1 VFNYPRK
8 FLSST
13 FLVTLVWGL
22 LPLSISAKPLP
33 QQDPLLPPPSLNR
46 PLTEFEVNRIKRK
59 IEEFNLQAN
68 NELNADNLDGAF
80 SFWYRELELQRA
92 LGWQNEIPALGRIG
106 AVAWSN
112 NRSTDLR
119 NIARRLAIIQPEL
132 TTNDSLD
139 LLSRAYEQIRYLDRA
154 IQIREQLLVNAT
166 TDKLKI
172 LEDLGELYL
181 AKFDYAESA
190 RVYEELLGQVDL
202 NKNNLNDDSRIE
214 FYLERLVLVYDK
226 TKQPKLGIPIKQRLI
241 GYYTDIGKTDKLA
254 ALNLSI
260 ARDYVL
266 LNDFNAAD
274 RAYRRSFELA
284 YNLQQFAL
292 ANDSLKELG
301 ELKLNNQQIPEA
313 IAIYQQ
319 LITVQKQASDYYS
332 LTNTY
337 DRLGR
342 IYQQTGDLE
351 KAKTAFRE
359 GLAVAKS
366 LNYRVDYFTNLL
378 QSIE

>member
-1 VFNYPRK
+1 MFNYLTLIK
-8 FLSST
+8 T
-13 FLVTLVWGL
+13 VLVWAL
-22 LPLSISAKPLP
+22 LPLSISAAKPLP
-33 QQDPLLPPPSLNR
+33 KTDSLLPPPSLNR
-46 PLTEFEVNRIKRK
+46 PLTEFEVSRIKHK
-59 IEEFNLQAN
+59 IEELNLQAN
-68 NELNADNLDGAF
+68 NELTAGNLDGAF
-80 SFWYRELELQRA
+80 ALWYRELKLQRA
-92 LGWQNEIPALGRIG
+92 LGWQDEIPALGRIG
-106 AVAWSN
+106 AIAWSN
-112 NRSTDLR
+112 NRSTDVKL
-119 NIARRLAIIQPEL
+119 IARRLANIQPEL

-139 LLSRAYEQIRYLDRA
+139 LLSRAYEEIRYLDRA
-154 IQIREQLLVNAT
+154 IQIKEQLLVNAT
-166 TDKLKI
+166 SNKLKI

-181 AKFDYAESA
+181 AKFDYAKSA
-190 RVYEELLGQVDL
+190 RVYEELLEQVDF
-202 NKNNLNDDSRIE
+202 NKNHLNVEDSRIE
-214 FYLERLVLVYDK
+214 FYLEQLVLVYGK
-226 TKQPKLGIPIKQRLI
+226 TKQPKLGIPTKQRLI
-241 GYYTDIGKTDKLA
+241 GYYTDRGKTDKLA
-254 ALNLSI
+254 VLNLAI
-260 ARDYVL
+260 ARDYAL

-274 RAYRRSFELA
+274 RSYRRAFELA

-292 ANDSLKELG
+292 ANDSFRELG
-301 ELKLNNQQIPEA
+301 ELKLNNQQIPDA

-366 LNYRVDYFTNLL
+366 LNYRVDYFTRIL

>member
-13 FLVTLVWGL
+13 FLVTLVWSL

-33 QQDPLLPPPSLNR
+33 NPDSLLPPPSLNR

-59 IEEFNLQAN
+59 IEELNLQAN
-68 NELNADNLDGAF
+68 NELAAGNLDRAF
-80 SFWYRELELQRA
+80 SLWYRELKLQRA
-92 LGWQNEIPALGRIG
+92 LGWQNEIPALGRVG
-106 AVAWSN
+106 AIAWSN
-112 NRSTDLR
+112 NRSSDLR
-119 NIARRLAIIQPEL
+119 IIARRLAIIQPEL

-154 IQIREQLLVNAT
+154 IQIKEQLLVDAT
-166 TDKLKI
+166 TNKLKI

-181 AKFDYAESA
+181 AKFDYAKSA
-190 RVYEELLGQVDL
+190 RVYEDLLGQVDFK
-202 NKNNLNDDSRIE
+202 KNNPNKDSRIE
-214 FYLERLVLVYDK
+214 FYLEQLVLVYDK
-226 TKQPKLGIPIKQRLI
+226 IKQPKLGIPTKQRLI
-241 GYYTDIGKTDKLA
+241 GYYGKTDKLA

-266 LNDFNAAD
+266 LNDLNAAD
-274 RAYRRSFELA
+274 RAYRQAFELA

-292 ANDSLKELG
+292 ANDSFRELG
-301 ELKLNNQQIPEA
+301 ELKFNNQQIPEA

-342 IYQQTGDLE
+342 IYQQSGDLE
-351 KAKTAFRE
+351 KAKTAFKD

-366 LNYRVDYFTNLL
+366 LNYRVDYFTKLL